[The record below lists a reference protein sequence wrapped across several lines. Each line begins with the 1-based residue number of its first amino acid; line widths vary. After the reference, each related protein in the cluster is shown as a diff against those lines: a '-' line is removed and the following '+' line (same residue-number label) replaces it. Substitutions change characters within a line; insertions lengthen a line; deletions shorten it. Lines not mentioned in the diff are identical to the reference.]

1 MSQML
6 IMYRRLPFDL
16 APPHEPKRELNLET
30 LQTLSGPPHAD
41 VLTSHLRE
49 GAAQKRPDIRA
60 IKANVS
66 IMQASCAKEPPLFQR
81 PLTRRSVNQYSCRK
95 SEQEE
100 LQGGRSGPT

>member
-1 MSQML
+1 ML
-6 IMYRRLPFDL
+6 IMYRLPFDL